1 MNKNFSFEVNRL
13 KESQIELLR
22 TWRNQQFVV
31 EQMEYSTFI
40 TSKQQQQW
48 YETIHNSS
56 EHEYYIFS
64 ANDEAVGMV
73 HLSKIN
79 YKEGSAEV
87 GLFIGNPAYI
97 GTGIA
102 LYASLFI
109 LKQAFYTLN
118 LKLLVAKVKNTNTVA
133 IQYNSIL
140 GFQFDNQLNE
150 NFNRYFLTKDVFE
163 EKKLILEKLI

>member
-1 MNKNFSFEVNRL
+1 MSKNFSFEVNRL

-40 TSKQQQQW
+40 SSKQQQQW
-48 YETIHNSS
+48 YEKIHNSS

-79 YKEGSAEV
+79 FKDGNAEV
-87 GLFIGNPAYI
+87 GLFIGNPAFI

-109 LKQAFYTLN
+109 LKQAFYKLN
-118 LKLLVAKVKNTNTVA
+118 LKLLVAKVKKTNTVA

-140 GFQFDNQLNE
+140 GFQFDEHLNE
-150 NFNRYFLTKDVFE
+150 NFNRYFLTKEIFD